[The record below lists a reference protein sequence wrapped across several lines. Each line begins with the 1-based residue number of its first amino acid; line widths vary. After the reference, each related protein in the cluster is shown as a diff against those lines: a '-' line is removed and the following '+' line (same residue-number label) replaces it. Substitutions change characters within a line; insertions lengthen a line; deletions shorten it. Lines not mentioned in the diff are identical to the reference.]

1 LTTPCTACAAIT
13 TVAVQEWRNSDRRQ
27 MTRKLY
33 HDDAYQQ
40 EFQTRILERV
50 TVGDG
55 LGLILD
61 KTCFYPTSG
70 GQPHDQGTLNGIFV
84 SDVFEREDDGAVVH
98 VVDGEVEG
106 PALSPSISFRINK
119 GETVHGQIDWERRF
133 DHMQQHTGQH
143 ILSQAFLRLL
153 DAETV
158 GFHLGAEASTID
170 VDKAPLEAAQLDKV
184 EKLANALVFADRPV
198 RTYFVDQDRM
208 GDLALRKQPMVTGP
222 IRIVEVEGF
231 DLSPCGG
238 THVKAAGEVGPVVIT
253 KSERRGS
260 ETRVEFLCGG
270 RALTDYRRQ
279 RRIVSE
285 LAHRFSVG
293 DWELVEAVNRLAE
306 EAKRHRKDLNAA
318 RNQLLDYEASRL
330 WAEAEERGGL
340 RIVRAI
346 LSEGD
351 GGTLKGLAQRLAEKE
366 ACVAFLGLKGDRVQL
381 AFARSAN
388 LPYDM
393 SALLKEACQIIGG
406 GGGGRPDMAQGGG
419 PVGDRLEDA
428 LEFALEALREVYP

>member
-1 LTTPCTACAAIT
+1 
-13 TVAVQEWRNSDRRQ
+13 
-27 MTRKLY
+27 
-33 HDDAYQQ
+33 
-40 EFQTRILERV
+40 
-50 TVGDG
+50 
-55 LGLILD
+55 LILD
-61 KTCFYPTSG
+61 RTCFYPTSG
-70 GQPHDQGTLNGIFV
+70 GQPHDQGTLGDLPV

-98 VVDGEVEG
+98 VVDGEVE
-106 PALSPSISFRINK
+106 

-143 ILSQAFLRLL
+143 ILSQAFLQLL

-158 GFHLGAEASTID
+158 GFHLGAEVSTID
-170 VDKAPLEAAQLDKV
+170 VDKAPLEAAPLEEV
-184 EKLANALVFADRPV
+184 EKLANTVVLTDRSV

-238 THVKAAGEVGPVVIT
+238 THVKAAGEVGPIVIT

-270 RALTDYRRQ
+270 RALDDYRRQ
-279 RRIVSE
+279 RRIVSQ
-285 LAHRFSVG
+285 LANQFSVG
-293 DWELVEAVNRLAE
+293 DWEVVEAVNRLAE
-306 EAKRHRKDLNAA
+306 EAKRRRKELNALKD
-318 RNQLLDYEASRL
+318 QLLDYEAARL

-340 RIVRAI
+340 RIVRAVI
-346 LSEGD
+346 SEGD
-351 GGTLKGLAQRLAEKE
+351 GGTLRGLAQRLAKRE
-366 ACVAFLGLKGDRVQL
+366 ACVALLGLKGDKTLL
-381 AFARSAN
+381 AFARSAD

-393 SALLKEACQIIGG
+393 RALLKEACQIVGG

-419 PVGDRLEDA
+419 PAGDRLEEA
-428 LEFALEALREVYP
+428 LEFAWGGILVDATTH

>member
-1 LTTPCTACAAIT
+1 
-13 TVAVQEWRNSDRRQ
+13 

-40 EFQTRILERV
+40 EFQAQILERV
-50 TVGDG
+50 AVGDG

-70 GQPHDQGTLNGIFV
+70 GQPHDQGTLNGFLV

-98 VVDGEVEG
+98 VIGGEMEG
-106 PALSPSISFRINK
+106 PALNRSISLRINK
-119 GETVHGQIDWERRF
+119 VEGEAVHGRVDWERRF

-170 VDKAPLEAAQLDKV
+170 VDKAPLEAAQLDEV

-238 THVKAAGEVGPVVIT
+238 THVKAAGEVGPIVIT

-270 RALTDYRRQ
+270 RALADYRRQ

-285 LAHRFSVG
+285 LANRFSVG

-318 RNQLLDYEASRL
+318 RNQLLDYEAARL
-330 WAEAEERGGL
+330 WAEAEERDGL

-351 GGTLKGLAQRLAEKE
+351 GETLRGLAQRLAEKE

-428 LEFALEALREVYP
+428 LEFALGTLKEAY

>member
-1 LTTPCTACAAIT
+1 
-13 TVAVQEWRNSDRRQ
+13 
-27 MTRKLY
+27 MTKKLY
-33 HDDAYQQ
+33 HDDAYRQ
-40 EFQTRILERV
+40 EFQAQVLERV
-50 TVGDG
+50 TVGNK

-70 GQPHDQGTLNGIFV
+70 GQPHDQGTLNGVLV

-106 PALSPSISFRINK
+106 PALSPSISLRVNK
-119 GETVHGQIDWERRF
+119 GETVYGQIDWERRF

-143 ILSQAFLRLL
+143 ILSQAFLQLL

-158 GFHLGAEASTID
+158 GFHLGAEVSTID
-170 VDKAPLEAAQLDKV
+170 VDKAPLETAQLDRV
-184 EKLANALVFADRPV
+184 EELANTIVFADRPV
-198 RTYFVDQDRM
+198 RTYFADQDRM
-208 GDLALRKQPMVTGP
+208 EDLTLRKQPMVTGP
-222 IRIVEVEGF
+222 VRIVEIEGF
-231 DLSPCGG
+231 DFSPCGG
-238 THVKAAGEVGPVVIT
+238 THVKAAGEVGPIVIT

-285 LAHRFSVG
+285 LANQFSVG

-306 EAKRHRKDLNAA
+306 EAKRYRKELNVAQ
-318 RNQLLDYEASRL
+318 NQLLDYEAARL
-330 WAEAEERGGL
+330 WAEAEERGDL

-351 GGTLKGLAQRLAEKE
+351 GETLKGLAQRLAKKE
-366 ACVAFLGLKGDRVQL
+366 DCVALLGLKGDRALL

-393 SALLKEACQIIGG
+393 SALLKGACQIIGG
-406 GGGGRPDMAQGGG
+406 GGGGRPYMAQGGG
-419 PVGDRLEDA
+419 PAGDRLEEA
-428 LEFALEALREVYP
+428 LEFALEALREAYQ

>member
-1 LTTPCTACAAIT
+1 
-13 TVAVQEWRNSDRRQ
+13 
-27 MTRKLY
+27 MTQKLY
-33 HDDAYQQ
+33 HDDVYQQ
-40 EFQTRILERV
+40 EFQAQVLERIS
-50 TVGDG
+50 VGSG

-61 KTCFYPTSG
+61 ETCFYPTSG
-70 GQPHDQGTLNGIFV
+70 GQPHDRGTLNGVFV
-84 SDVFEREDDGAVVH
+84 SDVFEREEDGAVVH

-106 PALSPSISFRINK
+106 PDFDK
-119 GETVHGQIDWERRF
+119 GETVHGQIDWDRRF

-143 ILSQAFLRLL
+143 ILSQAFLQLL
-153 DAETV
+153 AAETV
-158 GFHLGAEASTID
+158 GFHLSAEASTID
-170 VDKAPLEAAQLDKV
+170 VDKAPVEAAQLDEV

-238 THVKAAGEVGPVVIT
+238 THVKAAGEVGLIVIT

-285 LAHRFSVG
+285 LANRFSVG

-318 RNQLLDYEASRL
+318 RNQLLDYEAARL
-330 WAEAEERGGL
+330 WAEAEERDGL
-340 RIVRAI
+340 RVVRAI

-351 GGTLKGLAQRLAEKE
+351 GETLKGLAQRLAEKE
-366 ACVAFLGLKGDRVQL
+366 PCVALLGLKGDRVQL

-393 SALLKEACQIIGG
+393 SALLKEACKIIGG

-428 LEFALEALREVYP
+428 LEFALGALKEAYQ

>member
-1 LTTPCTACAAIT
+1 VSPSSFKSIQANR
-13 TVAVQEWRNSDRRQ
+13 TVLRRFISKLRR
-27 MTRKLY
+27 MTHKLY
-33 HDDAYQQ
+33 HDDVYQQ
-40 EFQTRILERV
+40 EFQAQVLERV
-50 TVGDG
+50 TVGNE

-70 GQPHDQGTLNGIFV
+70 GQPHDQGTLNGIPV
-84 SDVFEREDDGAVVH
+84 SDVFEREDDGAIVH
-98 VVDGEVEG
+98 VVDGEMEG
-106 PALSPSISFRINK
+106 PAPDK

-170 VDKAPLEAAQLDKV
+170 VDKAPLGAAQLDEV
-184 EKLANALVFADRPV
+184 EELANTIVFADRPV
-198 RTYFVDQDRM
+198 RICFVDQDGM
-208 GDLALRKQPMVTGP
+208 KDLALRKQPMVTGP
-222 IRIVEVEGF
+222 IRVVEVEGF

-238 THVKAAGEVGPVVIT
+238 THVRAAGEVGPIVIT

-285 LAHRFSVG
+285 LANQFSVG
-293 DWELVEAVNRLAE
+293 DWELVEAVNRLIE
-306 EAKRHRKDLNAA
+306 EAKRHRKELNVLKD
-318 RNQLLDYEASRL
+318 QLLDYEAAKL
-330 WAEAEERGGL
+330 WAETEERDGL
-340 RIVRAI
+340 RIVRVV

-351 GGTLKGLAQRLAEKE
+351 GGTLRGLAQRLARKE
-366 ACVAFLGLKGDRVQL
+366 ACVALLGLKGDRALLV
-381 AFARSAN
+381 FARSAD

-393 SALLKEACQIIGG
+393 SVLLKGACQILGG

-419 PVGDRLEDA
+419 PAGDKLEEA
-428 LEFALEALREVYP
+428 LEFALGALKEAHQ

>member
-1 LTTPCTACAAIT
+1 MP
-13 TVAVQEWRNSDRRQ
+13 Q
-27 MTRKLY
+27 KLY
-33 HDDAYQQ
+33 HEDAYQQ
-40 EFQTRILERV
+40 EFQAQILERV

-55 LGLILD
+55 VGLILD

-70 GQPHDQGTLNGIFV
+70 GQPHDQGTLNGIPV
-84 SDVFEREDDGAVVH
+84 IDVFEREDDGAVVH
-98 VVDGEVEG
+98 VVGGEVAG
-106 PALSPSISFRINK
+106 PALSPSISLGINR

-153 DAETV
+153 EAETV
-158 GFHLGAEASTID
+158 GFHLGVEAATID
-170 VDKAPLEAAQLDKV
+170 VDKAPLEAAQLDEV
-184 EKLANALVFADRPV
+184 ENLANAVVFADRPV
-198 RTYFVDQDRM
+198 RTYFVDQDRKE
-208 GDLALRKQPMVTGP
+208 DLALRKQPVVPGP
-222 IRIVEVEGF
+222 IRIIEVEGF

-238 THVKAAGEVGPVVIT
+238 THVKAAGEVGPIVIT

-270 RALTDYRRQ
+270 RALEDYRRH
-279 RRIVSE
+279 RRIVGE
-285 LAHRFSVG
+285 LANQFSVG

-306 EAKRHRKDLNAA
+306 EARRHRKELNVAKD
-318 RNQLLDYEASRL
+318 QLLDYEAARL

-351 GGTLKGLAQRLAEKE
+351 GGTLKGLVQRLAKKE
-366 ACVAFLGLKGDRVQL
+366 ACVALLGLKGDRPQL
-381 AFARSAN
+381 AFARSAD

-393 SALLKEACQIIGG
+393 SALLKGACQVIGG
-406 GGGGRPDMAQGGG
+406 SGGGRPDMAQGGG
-419 PVGDRLEDA
+419 PAGDRLEEA
-428 LEFALEALREVYP
+428 LEFALKALRETYQ

>member
-1 LTTPCTACAAIT
+1 
-13 TVAVQEWRNSDRRQ
+13 
-27 MTRKLY
+27 MTQKLY

-40 EFQTRILERV
+40 EFQAQVLETITMGNRP
-50 TVGDG
+50 
-55 LGLILD
+55 GLILD
-61 KTCFYPTSG
+61 KTCFYPASG
-70 GQPHDQGTLNGIFV
+70 GQPHDQGTLNGIPI
-84 SDVFEREDDGAVVH
+84 SGVFEREDDGAVVH
-98 VVDGEVEG
+98 VVSGEVEG
-106 PALSPSISFRINK
+106 PALNK

-170 VDKAPLEAAQLDKV
+170 VDKAPLEATQIDEV
-184 EKLANALVFADRPV
+184 EELANTIVFADRPV

-208 GDLALRKQPMVTGP
+208 EDLALRKQPMVAGP

-238 THVKAAGEVGPVVIT
+238 THVKAAGEVGPIVIT

-270 RALTDYRRQ
+270 RALADYRRQ

-285 LAHRFSVG
+285 LANQFSVG

-306 EAKRHRKDLNAA
+306 EAKRHRKELNAA
-318 RNQLLDYEASRL
+318 QSQLLDYEAARL
-330 WAEAEERGGL
+330 WAE
-340 RIVRAI
+340 RAWP
-346 LSEGD
+346 S
-351 GGTLKGLAQRLAEKE
+351 
-366 ACVAFLGLKGDRVQL
+366 V
-381 AFARSAN
+381 
-388 LPYDM
+388 
-393 SALLKEACQIIGG
+393 
-406 GGGGRPDMAQGGG
+406 
-419 PVGDRLEDA
+419 
-428 LEFALEALREVYP
+428 

>member
-1 LTTPCTACAAIT
+1 
-13 TVAVQEWRNSDRRQ
+13 
-27 MTRKLY
+27 MTQKLY
-33 HDDAYQQ
+33 YHDAYQQ
-40 EFQTRILERV
+40 EFQAQVLERI
-50 TVGDG
+50 TVGNG

-70 GQPHDQGTLNGIFV
+70 GQPHDQGTLNGIAV
-84 SDVFEREDDGAVVH
+84 SDVFEREDDGAMVH
-98 VVDGEVEG
+98 VVDSEVG
-106 PALSPSISFRINK
+106 RPALNK

-143 ILSQAFLRLL
+143 ILSQAFLHLL

-170 VDKAPLEAAQLDKV
+170 VDRAPLEAAQLDKV
-184 EKLANALVFADRPV
+184 EKLANTIVFANRAV
-198 RTYFVDQDRM
+198 RTHFADQDRM
-208 GDLALRKQPMVTGP
+208 GDLALRKQPTVTGP
-222 IRIVEVEGF
+222 IRVVEVEGF

-238 THVKAAGEVGPVVIT
+238 THVKAAGEVGSTVIT

-270 RALTDYRRQ
+270 RALADYRCQ

-285 LAHRFSVG
+285 LANQFSVG
-293 DWELVEAVNRLAE
+293 DWELVEAVNRLVE
-306 EAKRHRKDLNAA
+306 EAKRYRKELNTVKD
-318 RNQLLDYEASRL
+318 QLLDYEATRL
-330 WAEAEERGGL
+330 WAEAEERGSL
-340 RIVRAI
+340 RIVRAV

-351 GGTLKGLAQRLAEKE
+351 GGTLKGLAQRLAKRE
-366 ACVAFLGLKGDRVQL
+366 ACVALLGLKGDRALL
-381 AFARSAN
+381 AFARSAE

-393 SALLKEACQIIGG
+393 SALLKSACQIIGG

-419 PVGDRLEDA
+419 PAGDRLEEA
-428 LEFALEALREVYP
+428 LEFAFGFFEGENQ

>member
-1 LTTPCTACAAIT
+1 
-13 TVAVQEWRNSDRRQ
+13 
-27 MTRKLY
+27 MTQKLY

-40 EFQTRILERV
+40 EFQAQVLERV
-50 TVGDG
+50 TVDNRVG
-55 LGLILD
+55 LSLD

-70 GQPHDQGTLNGIFV
+70 GQPHDQGTLNDIPV
-84 SDVFEREDDGAVVH
+84 SDVFEREDDGAIVH
-98 VVDGEVEG
+98 VVSSEVEG
-106 PALSPSISFRINK
+106 PDLSPLTSLRINK

-184 EKLANALVFADRPV
+184 EKLANTVVFADLPV
-198 RTYFVDQDRM
+198 RTYFVDQDRV
-208 GDLALRKQPMVTGP
+208 GSLALRKQPMVTGP
-222 IRIVEVEGF
+222 IRIVEIEGF

-238 THVKAAGEVGPVVIT
+238 THVKAAGEVGPIAII

-285 LAHRFSVG
+285 LANWFSVG

-306 EAKRHRKDLNAA
+306 EAKRHRKELNVAKD
-318 RNQLLDYEASRL
+318 QLLDYEAARL
-330 WAEAEERGGL
+330 WAEASERGGL

-351 GGTLKGLAQRLAEKE
+351 GETLKGLAQRLVKKE
-366 ACVAFLGLKGDRVQL
+366 ACVAFLGLKGDRALL
-381 AFARSAN
+381 AFARSAD

-393 SALLKEACQIIGG
+393 SALLKRACQVIGG

-419 PVGDRLEDA
+419 PAGDKLEEA
-428 LEFALEALREVYP
+428 LEFALGALREACQ

>member
-1 LTTPCTACAAIT
+1 
-13 TVAVQEWRNSDRRQ
+13 
-27 MTRKLY
+27 MTQKLY

-40 EFQTRILERV
+40 EFQAQVLKRV
-50 TVGDG
+50 TVDNG

-70 GQPHDQGTLNGIFV
+70 GQPHDQGTLNGILV

-98 VVDGEVEG
+98 VVSCEVAR
-106 PALSPSISFRINK
+106 PALSPSISPKINK
-119 GETVHGQIDWERRF
+119 VEGETVHGQIDWERRF

-143 ILSQAFLRLL
+143 ILSQAFFRLL
-153 DAETV
+153 DAQTV
-158 GFHLGAEASTID
+158 GFHLGAETSTID
-170 VDKAPLEAAQLDKV
+170 VDKAPLETVQLDKV
-184 EKLANALVFADRPV
+184 EKLANTVVFADRPV
-198 RTYFVDQDRM
+198 RFYFVDQERM
-208 GDLALRKQPMVTGP
+208 EDLALRKQPMVPGP

-238 THVKAAGEVGPVVIT
+238 THVKAAGEVGPIVIT

-270 RALTDYRRQ
+270 RALADYRRQ

-285 LAHRFSVG
+285 LAHQFSVG
-293 DWELVEAVNRLAE
+293 DWELLEAVNRLVE
-306 EAKRHRKDLNAA
+306 EAKRYRKELNVAED
-318 RNQLLDYEASRL
+318 QLLDYEAARL

-351 GGTLKGLAQRLAEKE
+351 GGTLKGLARRLAKRE
-366 ACVAFLGLKGDRVQL
+366 ACVAFLGLKGDRAQL
-381 AFARSAN
+381 AFARSAD

-393 SALLKEACQIIGG
+393 NALLKEACEIIGG

-419 PVGDRLEDA
+419 PAGDRLEEA
-428 LEFALEALREVYP
+428 LEFASEALREAHQ

>member
-1 LTTPCTACAAIT
+1 
-13 TVAVQEWRNSDRRQ
+13 
-27 MTRKLY
+27 MTKKLY
-33 HDDAYQQ
+33 HDDAYRQ
-40 EFQTRILERV
+40 EFQAQVLERV
-50 TVGDG
+50 TVGNG

-70 GQPHDQGTLNGIFV
+70 GQPHDQGTLNGIPV

-106 PALSPSISFRINK
+106 SALSPSISLRINK

-143 ILSQAFLRLL
+143 ILSQAFLQLL

-170 VDKAPLEAAQLDKV
+170 LDKAPLETAQLDKV
-184 EKLANALVFADRPV
+184 EKLANTIVFADRPV
-198 RTYFVDQDRM
+198 RVYFIDQDRM
-208 GDLALRKQPMVTGP
+208 EDLTLRKQPMVAGP

-238 THVKAAGEVGPVVIT
+238 THVKAAGEVGPIVIT

-270 RALTDYRRQ
+270 RALADYRRQ
-279 RRIVSE
+279 RRIVGE
-285 LAHRFSVG
+285 LANQFSVG
-293 DWELVEAVNRLAE
+293 DWELVEALNRLVE
-306 EAKRHRKDLNAA
+306 EAKRYRKELNVAKD
-318 RNQLLDYEASRL
+318 QILDYEAARL
-330 WAEAEERGGL
+330 WAEAEERGSL

-351 GGTLKGLAQRLAEKE
+351 GGTLKSLAQRLAKKE
-366 ACVAFLGLKGDRVQL
+366 ACVAFLGLKGDGALL
-381 AFARSAN
+381 AFGRSAD
-388 LPYDM
+388 LTYDM
-393 SALLKEACQIIGG
+393 SALLKGACQIIGG
-406 GGGGRPDMAQGGG
+406 SGGGRPDMAQGGG
-419 PVGDRLEDA
+419 PAGDRLEEA
-428 LEFALEALREVYP
+428 LEFALRALEEMYQ

>member
-1 LTTPCTACAAIT
+1 
-13 TVAVQEWRNSDRRQ
+13 
-27 MTRKLY
+27 MTQKLY
-33 HDDAYQQ
+33 HDNAYQQ
-40 EFQTRILERV
+40 EFQAQVLERV
-50 TVGDG
+50 IVGNG

-70 GQPHDQGTLNGIFV
+70 GQPHDQGTLNGIPV

-98 VVDGEVEG
+98 VVGGEVKG
-106 PALSPSISFRINK
+106 PALSKACPEPFDFAQDKPSRRVE

-170 VDKAPLEAAQLDKV
+170 VAKAPLEAAQLDEV
-184 EKLANALVFADRPV
+184 EELANTVVFANRPV
-198 RTYFVDQDRM
+198 RTYFVEPDRV

-231 DLSPCGG
+231 DFSPCGG
-238 THVKAAGEVGPVVIT
+238 THVKAAGEVGPIVIT

-270 RALTDYRRQ
+270 RVLADYRRQ

-285 LAHRFSVG
+285 LANQFSVG
-293 DWELVEAVNRLAE
+293 DWELVEAVNRLVE
-306 EAKRHRKDLNAA
+306 ESRRHRKELKVLKD
-318 RNQLLDYEASRL
+318 QLLDYEAARL
-330 WAEAEERGGL
+330 WAEAEERDGL

-351 GGTLKGLAQRLAEKE
+351 DGTLKGLAQRLAKKE
-366 ACVAFLGLKGDRVQL
+366 ACVALLGLKGDRALL
-381 AFARSAN
+381 AFARSAD

-393 SALLKEACQIIGG
+393 SALLKGACQIIGG

-419 PVGDRLEDA
+419 PARDRLEEA
-428 LEFALEALREVYP
+428 LEFALGALREAYQ

>member
-1 LTTPCTACAAIT
+1 MTK
-13 TVAVQEWRNSDRRQ
+13 DRQ
-27 MTRKLY
+27 MTQRLY
-33 HDDAYQQ
+33 YDDAYRQ
-40 EFQTRILERV
+40 EFQAQVLERV
-50 TVGDG
+50 TVDDG

-70 GQPHDQGTLNGIFV
+70 GQPHDQGSLNGIPV
-84 SDVFEREDDGAVVH
+84 SDVFERDDGAVVH
-98 VVDGEVEG
+98 VVGGEV
-106 PALSPSISFRINK
+106 

-158 GFHLGAEASTID
+158 GFHLGAETSTID
-170 VDKAPLEAAQLDKV
+170 VDKAPLAAAQLDEV
-184 EKLANALVFADRPV
+184 EKLANTVVFADRPV
-198 RTYFVDQDRM
+198 RTCFVDQDRVEE
-208 GDLALRKQPMVTGP
+208 LALGKRPQVTGP

-238 THVKAAGEVGPVVIT
+238 THVKAAGEVGPIVIT

-270 RALTDYRRQ
+270 RALADYRRQ
-279 RRIVSE
+279 RRIVSQ
-285 LAHRFSVG
+285 LANRFSVG

-306 EAKRHRKDLNAA
+306 EAKRHRKELNVAKD
-318 RNQLLDYEASRL
+318 QLLDYEAARL
-330 WAEAEERGGL
+330 WAEAEERDGL

-346 LSEGD
+346 LSEGN
-351 GGTLKGLAQRLAEKE
+351 GETLKGLAQRLAKKE
-366 ACVAFLGLKGDRVQL
+366 ACVAFLGLKGERALL
-381 AFARSAN
+381 AFARSAD

-393 SALLKEACQIIGG
+393 SALLKGACQIIGG

-419 PVGDRLEDA
+419 PAGDRLEEA
-428 LEFALEALREVYP
+428 LEFALVALREACQ

>member
-1 LTTPCTACAAIT
+1 
-13 TVAVQEWRNSDRRQ
+13 

-40 EFQTRILERV
+40 EFQAQVLERV
-50 TVGDG
+50 TVGSG

-61 KTCFYPTSG
+61 RTCFYPTSG
-70 GQPHDQGTLNGIFV
+70 GQPHDQGTLNGIPV

-98 VVDGEVEG
+98 VVGGEMEG
-106 PALSPSISFRINK
+106 PALSKTCPEPSRRACPEPSRRACPEPSRRVE

-133 DHMQQHTGQH
+133 DYMQQHTGQH
-143 ILSQAFLRLL
+143 ILSQAFIRLL
-153 DAETV
+153 DTETV
-158 GFHLGAEASTID
+158 GFHLGAEVSTID
-170 VDKAPLEAAQLDKV
+170 VDKAPLEAAQLDEV
-184 EKLANALVFADRPV
+184 EKLANAVVFSDCPV

-238 THVKAAGEVGPVVIT
+238 THVKAAGEVGPIVIT

-270 RALTDYRRQ
+270 RALADYRRQ

-285 LAHRFSVG
+285 LANRFSVG
-293 DWELVEAVNRLAE
+293 DWELVEAVSRLVE
-306 EAKRHRKDLNAA
+306 EAKRHRKELNAA
-318 RNQLLDYEASRL
+318 QNQLLDYKAAKL
-330 WAEAEERGGL
+330 WAEAEKCGSL

-351 GGTLKGLAQRLAEKE
+351 GGTLKGLAQRLAKKE
-366 ACVAFLGLKGDRVQL
+366 TCVVFLGLKGDRAQL
-381 AFARSAN
+381 AFARSAD

-393 SALLKEACQIIGG
+393 SALLKGACQIIGG

-419 PVGDRLEDA
+419 PAGDRLEEA
-428 LEFALEALREVYP
+428 LEFALEAFKEAYQ

>member
-1 LTTPCTACAAIT
+1 
-13 TVAVQEWRNSDRRQ
+13 
-27 MTRKLY
+27 MTQKLY

-40 EFQTRILERV
+40 EFQAQVLKRV
-50 TVGDG
+50 TVGHG

-61 KTCFYPTSG
+61 RTCFYPTSG
-70 GQPHDQGTLNGIFV
+70 GQPHDQGTLGDLPV

-98 VVDGEVEG
+98 VVDGEVE
-106 PALSPSISFRINK
+106 

-143 ILSQAFLRLL
+143 ILSQAFLQLL

-158 GFHLGAEASTID
+158 GFHLGAEVSTID
-170 VDKAPLEAAQLDKV
+170 VDKAPLEAAPLEEV
-184 EKLANALVFADRPV
+184 EKLANTVVLTDRSV

-238 THVKAAGEVGPVVIT
+238 THVKATGEVGPIVIT

-270 RALTDYRRQ
+270 RALDDYRRQ
-279 RRIVSE
+279 RHIVSQ
-285 LAHRFSVG
+285 LANQFSVG
-293 DWELVEAVNRLAE
+293 DWEVVEAVNRLAE
-306 EAKRHRKDLNAA
+306 EAKRRRKELNALKD
-318 RNQLLDYEASRL
+318 QLLDYEAARL

-340 RIVRAI
+340 RIVRAVI
-346 LSEGD
+346 SEGD
-351 GGTLKGLAQRLAEKE
+351 GGTLRGLAQRLAKRE
-366 ACVAFLGLKGDRVQL
+366 ACVALLGLKGDKTLL
-381 AFARSAN
+381 AFARSAD

-393 SALLKEACQIIGG
+393 RALLKEACQIVGG

-419 PVGDRLEDA
+419 PAGDRLEEA
-428 LEFALEALREVYP
+428 LEFAWGGILVDATTH

>member
-1 LTTPCTACAAIT
+1 
-13 TVAVQEWRNSDRRQ
+13 
-27 MTRKLY
+27 MTQKLY
-33 HDDAYQQ
+33 YNDAYQQ
-40 EFQTRILERV
+40 EFQAQVLERV
-50 TVGDG
+50 TVGNG

-70 GQPHDQGTLNGIFV
+70 GQPHDQGTLNGIPI

-98 VVDGEVEG
+98 VVSGEVEG
-106 PALSPSISFRINK
+106 PALSPSISLRINK
-119 GETVHGQIDWERRF
+119 VEGDTTVHGQIDWERRF

-143 ILSQAFLRLL
+143 ILSQAFLQLL

-158 GFHLGAEASTID
+158 GFYLGAEASTID
-170 VDKAPLEAAQLDKV
+170 VDKAPLKVAQLDKV
-184 EKLANALVFADRPV
+184 EKLANNVVFADRPV
-198 RTYFVDQDRM
+198 RTYFVDQERM
-208 GDLALRKQPMVTGP
+208 EDLNLRKQPMVTGP

-238 THVKAAGEVGPVVIT
+238 THVKATGEVGPIVIT

-270 RALTDYRRQ
+270 RALADYRRQ
-279 RRIVSE
+279 RRIVGE
-285 LAHRFSVG
+285 LANQFSVG
-293 DWELVEAVNRLAE
+293 DWELVEAVNRLVK
-306 EAKRHRKDLNAA
+306 EAKRYRKELNVAKD
-318 RNQLLDYEASRL
+318 QLLDYEAARL
-330 WAEAEERGGL
+330 WTEAEERGGP

-351 GGTLKGLAQRLAEKE
+351 GGTLKGLAQRLAKRE
-366 ACVAFLGLKGDRVQL
+366 ACVALLGLKGDRAQL
-381 AFARSAN
+381 AFARSAD

-393 SALLKEACQIIGG
+393 AALLKGACEIIGG

-419 PVGDRLEDA
+419 PAGDRLEEA
-428 LEFALEALREVYP
+428 LEFALEALRETYQ

>member
-1 LTTPCTACAAIT
+1 
-13 TVAVQEWRNSDRRQ
+13 
-27 MTRKLY
+27 MTQKLY

-40 EFQTRILERV
+40 EFQAQVLERV
-50 TVGDG
+50 IMGNG

-70 GQPHDQGTLNGIFV
+70 GQPHDQGTLNGLPV
-84 SDVFEREDDGAVVH
+84 SDVVEREDDGAVVH
-98 VVDGEVEG
+98 VVGGEVEG
-106 PALSPSISFRINK
+106 PALSPSISLRINR

-158 GFHLGAEASTID
+158 GFHLGAETSTID
-170 VDKAPLEAAQLDKV
+170 VDKAPLETAQLDEV
-184 EKLANALVFADRPV
+184 EKLANTIVFADRPV
-198 RTYFVDQDRM
+198 RTYFIDQDRM
-208 GDLALRKQPMVTGP
+208 GNLALRKQPMVTGP

-238 THVKAAGEVGPVVIT
+238 THVKAAGEVGPIVIT

-279 RRIVSE
+279 RCIVGE
-285 LAHRFSVG
+285 LANQFSVG
-293 DWELVEAVNRLAE
+293 DWELVEAVNRLVE
-306 EAKRHRKDLNAA
+306 EAKRHRKELNAA
-318 RNQLLDYEASRL
+318 KDLLLDYEATRL

-340 RIVRAI
+340 RIVRAV

-351 GGTLKGLAQRLAEKE
+351 GETLKGLAQRLAKKE
-366 ACVAFLGLKGDRVQL
+366 ACVALLGLKDDRALL
-381 AFARSAN
+381 AFARSAD

-393 SALLKEACQIIGG
+393 SALLKGACQIIGG
-406 GGGGRPDMAQGGG
+406 SGGGRPNMAQGGG
-419 PVGDRLEDA
+419 PAGERLEEA
-428 LEFALEALREVYP
+428 LEFALGALRGEYQ

>member
-1 LTTPCTACAAIT
+1 
-13 TVAVQEWRNSDRRQ
+13 
-27 MTRKLY
+27 MTQKLY

-40 EFQTRILERV
+40 EFQAQVLERV
-50 TVGDG
+50 AVGNG

-70 GQPHDQGTLNGIFV
+70 GQPHDQGTLNGVSV

-98 VVDGEVEG
+98 VVGGEVEG
-106 PALSPSISFRINK
+106 PTLSPSISLRINN
-119 GETVHGQIDWERRF
+119 GEIVHGQIDWERRF

-170 VDKAPLEAAQLDKV
+170 VDKAPLEAAQLDEV
-184 EKLANALVFADRPV
+184 EKLANTVVFADRPV
-198 RTYFVDQDRM
+198 RTYFVNPDRM
-208 GDLALRKQPMVTGP
+208 RDLALRKQPMVTGP
-222 IRIVEVEGF
+222 IRIVEVESF

-238 THVKAAGEVGPVVIT
+238 THVKAAGEVGPIVIT

-270 RALTDYRRQ
+270 RALADYRRQ
-279 RRIVSE
+279 RRIVGE
-285 LAHRFSVG
+285 LANRFSVG
-293 DWELVEAVNRLAE
+293 DWELVETVNRLAE
-306 EAKRHRKDLNAA
+306 EAKRHRKELNAA
-318 RNQLLDYEASRL
+318 KDQLLDYEAARL
-330 WAEAEERGGL
+330 WAEAEERDGL

-351 GGTLKGLAQRLAEKE
+351 GGTLKGLAQRLAKKE
-366 ACVAFLGLKGDRVQL
+366 ACIALLGLKGDRALL
-381 AFARSAN
+381 AFARSAD

-393 SALLKEACQIIGG
+393 SALLKGACQIIGG

-419 PVGDRLEDA
+419 PARDRLEEA
-428 LEFALEALREVYP
+428 LEFALGALREAYQ

>member
-1 LTTPCTACAAIT
+1 
-13 TVAVQEWRNSDRRQ
+13 
-27 MTRKLY
+27 MTQKLY
-33 HDDAYQQ
+33 HEDAYQQ
-40 EFQTRILERV
+40 EFQAQVLERV

-55 LGLILD
+55 VGLILD

-70 GQPHDQGTLNGIFV
+70 GQPHDQGTLNGIPV
-84 SDVFEREDDGAVVH
+84 IDVFEREDDGAVVH
-98 VVDGEVEG
+98 IVGGEVAG
-106 PALSPSISFRINK
+106 PALSRSISLRING

-153 DAETV
+153 GAETV
-158 GFHLGAEASTID
+158 GFHLGAEAATID
-170 VDKAPLEAAQLDKV
+170 VDKAPLEAAPLDEV
-184 EKLANALVFADRPV
+184 ENLANAVVFADRPV
-198 RTYFVDQDRM
+198 RTYFVDQDRKE
-208 GDLALRKQPMVTGP
+208 DLALRKQPVVPGP
-222 IRIVEVEGF
+222 IRIIEVEGF

-238 THVKAAGEVGPVVIT
+238 THVKAAGEVGPIAIT

-270 RALTDYRRQ
+270 RALTDYRRH
-279 RRIVSE
+279 RRIVGE
-285 LAHRFSVG
+285 LANQFSVG

-306 EAKRHRKDLNAA
+306 EARRHRKELNVAKD
-318 RNQLLDYEASRL
+318 QLLDYEAARL

-351 GGTLKGLAQRLAEKE
+351 GGTLKGLVQRLAKKE
-366 ACVAFLGLKGDRVQL
+366 ACVALLGLKGDRPQL
-381 AFARSAN
+381 AFARSAD

-393 SALLKEACQIIGG
+393 SALLKGACQVIGG
-406 GGGGRPDMAQGGG
+406 SGGGRPDMAQGGG
-419 PVGDRLEDA
+419 PAGGRLEEA
-428 LEFALEALREVYP
+428 LEFALEALRETYQ

>member
-1 LTTPCTACAAIT
+1 
-13 TVAVQEWRNSDRRQ
+13 
-27 MTRKLY
+27 MTQKLY
-33 HDDAYQQ
+33 HNDAYQQ
-40 EFQTRILERV
+40 EFQAQVLETI
-50 TVGDG
+50 TVDDG

-61 KTCFYPTSG
+61 RTCFYPASG
-70 GQPHDQGTLNGIFV
+70 GQPHDQGTLNGIPI

-98 VVDGEVEG
+98 VVSGEMEGPVLSSSTSLTVNSVEG
-106 PALSPSISFRINK
+106 PVLNK

-133 DHMQQHTGQH
+133 DYMQQHTGQH

-170 VDKAPLEAAQLDKV
+170 VDKAPLEATQIDEV
-184 EKLANALVFADRPV
+184 EELANTIVFADRPV

-208 GDLALRKQPMVTGP
+208 EDLALRKQPMVAGP

-238 THVKAAGEVGPVVIT
+238 THVKAAGEVGPIVIT

-270 RALTDYRRQ
+270 RALADYRRQ

-285 LAHRFSVG
+285 LANQFSVG

-306 EAKRHRKDLNAA
+306 EAKRHRKELNAA
-318 RNQLLDYEASRL
+318 QSQLLDYEAARL
-330 WAEAEERGGL
+330 WAEAEEHDGL
-340 RIVRAI
+340 RIVRAV

-351 GGTLKGLAQRLAEKE
+351 GGTLKGLAQRLAQQE
-366 ACVAFLGLKGDRVQL
+366 ACVALLGLKGDRALL
-381 AFARSAN
+381 AFARSAD

-393 SALLKEACQIIGG
+393 SALLKGACQIIGG

-419 PVGDRLEDA
+419 PVGDRLGEA
-428 LEFALEALREVYP
+428 LEFALEALRETDK

>member
-1 LTTPCTACAAIT
+1 
-13 TVAVQEWRNSDRRQ
+13 
-27 MTRKLY
+27 MTQKLY

-40 EFQTRILERV
+40 EFQAQVLEKV
-50 TVGDG
+50 TVDNRV
-55 LGLILD
+55 GLILD

-70 GQPHDQGTLNGIFV
+70 GQPHDQGTLNDIPV
-84 SDVFEREDDGAVVH
+84 SDVFEQEDDGAIVH
-98 VVDGEVEG
+98 VVGGEVEG
-106 PALSPSISFRINK
+106 PDLSPSTSLRINK

-153 DAETV
+153 DAKTV

-184 EKLANALVFADRPV
+184 EKLANTVVFADRPV
-198 RTYFVDQDRM
+198 RTYFVKQDRM
-208 GDLALRKQPMVTGP
+208 GDLTLRKQPRVTGP
-222 IRIVEVEGF
+222 IRIVEIEGF

-238 THVKAAGEVGPVVIT
+238 THVKAAGEVGPVAIT
-253 KSERRGS
+253 KGERRGS

-270 RALTDYRRQ
+270 RALTDYHRQ

-285 LAHRFSVG
+285 LANRFSVG
-293 DWELVEAVNRLAE
+293 DWELLEAVNRLAE
-306 EAKRHRKDLNAA
+306 EAKRHRKELNAA
-318 RNQLLDYEASRL
+318 QNQLLDYEATKL
-330 WAEAEERGGL
+330 WAEASECGGL

-351 GGTLKGLAQRLAEKE
+351 GESLKGLAQRLAKME
-366 ACVAFLGLKGDRVQL
+366 ACVAFLGLKGDRALL
-381 AFARSAN
+381 AFARSAD

-393 SALLKEACQIIGG
+393 SALLKGACQILGG

-419 PVGDRLEDA
+419 PAGDKLEEA
-428 LEFALEALREVYP
+428 LEFALEALREAYQ

>member
-1 LTTPCTACAAIT
+1 
-13 TVAVQEWRNSDRRQ
+13 

>member
-1 LTTPCTACAAIT
+1 MTTPCTACAAIT
-13 TVAVQEWRNSDRRQ
+13 TVAVQEWRNSGDRQ
-27 MTRKLY
+27 MTQKLY
-33 HDDAYQQ
+33 HEDAYQQ
-40 EFQTRILERV
+40 EFWAQVLERIAV
-50 TVGDG
+50 SNG

-70 GQPHDQGTLNGIFV
+70 GQPHDQGTLNGIPV

-98 VVDGEVEG
+98 VVGGQVEG
-106 PALSPSISFRINK
+106 SVLKK
-119 GETVHGQIDWERRF
+119 GETVHGQIDWEHRF

-143 ILSQAFLRLL
+143 ILSQAFLQLL

-158 GFHLGAEASTID
+158 GFHLSAESSTID
-170 VDKAPLEAAQLDKV
+170 VDKASLEVAQLDRV
-184 EKLANALVFADRPV
+184 EELANAIVFADRRV
-198 RTYFVDQDRM
+198 RTYFVDQESVQ
-208 GDLALRKQPMVTGP
+208 DLALRKHPGVTGP
-222 IRIVEVEGF
+222 IRIIEVEGF

-270 RALTDYRRQ
+270 RALTAYRRQ

-285 LAHRFSVG
+285 LANRFSVG

-306 EAKRHRKDLNAA
+306 EAKRHRKELNTA
-318 RNQLLDYEASRL
+318 RNQLLDYEAARL
-330 WAEAEERGGL
+330 WAEAEERDGL

-366 ACVAFLGLKGDRVQL
+366 ACVAFLGLKGDRAQL

-393 SALLKEACQIIGG
+393 SALLKRACQIIGG
-406 GGGGRPDMAQGGG
+406 SGGGRPDMAQGGG
-419 PVGDRLEDA
+419 PAGDRLEEA
-428 LEFALEALREVYP
+428 LEFALGALREAYQ

>member
-1 LTTPCTACAAIT
+1 
-13 TVAVQEWRNSDRRQ
+13 
-27 MTRKLY
+27 MTQKLY

-40 EFQTRILERV
+40 EFQAQVLETI
-50 TVGDG
+50 TVDNG

-61 KTCFYPTSG
+61 KTCFYPASG
-70 GQPHDQGTLNGIFV
+70 GQPHDQGTLNGIPI

-98 VVDGEVEG
+98 VVSGEVEG
-106 PALSPSISFRINK
+106 PVLSSSTSLTVNSVEGPVLNN
-119 GETVHGQIDWERRF
+119 GATVHGQIDWERRF

-170 VDKAPLEAAQLDKV
+170 VDKTPLEATQIDGV
-184 EKLANALVFADRPV
+184 EELANTIVFADCPV

-208 GDLALRKQPMVTGP
+208 EDLALRKEPMVAGP

-238 THVKAAGEVGPVVIT
+238 THVKAAGEVGPIVIT

-270 RALTDYRRQ
+270 RALADYRRQ

-285 LAHRFSVG
+285 LANRFSVG

-306 EAKRHRKDLNAA
+306 EAKRHRKELNAA
-318 RNQLLDYEASRL
+318 QSQLLDYEAARL
-330 WAEAEERGGL
+330 WAEAEEHDSL
-340 RIVRAI
+340 RIVRAV

-351 GGTLKGLAQRLAEKE
+351 DGTLKGLAQRLARKE
-366 ACVAFLGLKGDRVQL
+366 RCIVLLGLKGDRALL
-381 AFARSAN
+381 AFACSAD

-393 SALLKEACQIIGG
+393 SALLKGACQIIGG

-419 PVGDRLEDA
+419 PAGDRLGEA
-428 LEFALEALREVYP
+428 LEFALEALRETDK

>member
-1 LTTPCTACAAIT
+1 MI
-13 TVAVQEWRNSDRRQ
+13 QR
-27 MTRKLY
+27 LY
-33 HDDAYQQ
+33 YDNVYQQ
-40 EFQTRILERV
+40 EFQAQVLERV
-50 TVGDG
+50 TVGNR

-70 GQPHDQGTLNGIFV
+70 GQPHDQGTLNGLPV
-84 SDVFEREDDGAVVH
+84 SDVFEREHDGAVVH
-98 VVDGEVEG
+98 VIGGEVEG
-106 PALSPSISFRINK
+106 PALSKAGPEPFDGVYSERSRTAQDKPSRRGE

-158 GFHLGAEASTID
+158 GFHLGADASTID
-170 VDKAPLEAAQLDKV
+170 VDKAPLEAAQLDEV
-184 EKLANALVFADRPV
+184 EKLANTVVFADRPV
-198 RTYFVDQDRM
+198 RAYFVDQDRM
-208 GDLALRKQPMVTGP
+208 KDLALRKQPMVTGP

-238 THVKAAGEVGPVVIT
+238 THVKAAGEVGPIVIT

-270 RALTDYRRQ
+270 RALADYRRQ

-285 LAHRFSVG
+285 LANQFSVG
-293 DWELVEAVNRLAE
+293 DWELVEAVNRLVE
-306 EAKRHRKDLNAA
+306 EAKRHRKELNVAKD
-318 RNQLLDYEASRL
+318 QLLDYEAARL

-340 RIVRAI
+340 RIVRAV
-346 LSEGD
+346 LFEGD
-351 GGTLKGLAQRLAEKE
+351 GGTLKGLAQRLAKRE
-366 ACVAFLGLKGDRVQL
+366 ACVALLGLKGDRAQL
-381 AFARSAN
+381 AFARSAD
-388 LPYDM
+388 LSYDM
-393 SALLKEACQIIGG
+393 SALLKGACKIIGG

-419 PVGDRLEDA
+419 PAGDRLEEA
-428 LEFALEALREVYP
+428 LEFALEALRETYQ